1 MALFELDDG
10 DLRKFWEVRLDG
22 VKLSFRFG
30 DLGTSGRT
38 RTRTHP
44 DERRA
49 REGYDTAVRAMLAQ
63 GYGRRLELQVVDGAS
78 FDSAWAQLEQNPDD
92 IAALA
97 VHSDW
102 LQGEGDPRGEVLA
115 LHLAG
120 HSDEAE
126 RQRAR
131 CDRAL
136 MEKVARFPGRVELDW
151 RWGYVRAARFETA
164 DLRGVDP
171 AGAAAAILSEQAL
184 RLVRSVQLRVPL
196 AAQVALARP
205 LGAVRSLALGSVL
218 LTEGRVPAEPLDL
231 DRLGRCMP
239 RLRTLKVRGV
249 TEVVGSGALGG
260 LTDLDVDLN
269 PGWTER
275 IPQICGALRSLGV
288 HGFDARHL
296 AALASRGCFGGLE
309 KLSIMPL
316 TDPVGAL
323 VEALARGPG
332 PRQLVLGGVDLGG
345 AEAARLADIDGL
357 NAVEVGGTIARSAVV
372 ELQRRGIVL
381 LGEPRI
387 APDSDDEVDPE
398 RPLGLEVQRLELGSK
413 PSRRFWEI
421 GRHGTVHHVRYGRL
435 GAAGRWVWLR
445 FPNEDIAEEMLQK
458 RVEEKLRE
466 GYRRAACEEFLQAA
480 AEPPR

>member
-38 RTRTHP
+38 RTRTYP
-44 DERRA
+44 DEQRA
-49 REGYDTAVRAMLAQ
+49 HEGYDTAVRAMRAQ
-63 GYGRRLELQVVDGAS
+63 GYRRRLDVAVVDGSAR
-78 FDSAWAQLEQNPDD
+78 DPAWARLEEDPDD
-92 IAALA
+92 PVALA

-102 LQGEGDPRGEVLA
+102 LQGEADPRGEVLA

-120 HSDEAE
+120 HPEQAE
-126 RQRAR
+126 GLREG
-131 CDRAL
+131 CDAAL
-136 MEKVARFPGRVELDW
+136 MERVSRFPGRVELDW
-151 RWGYVRAARFETA
+151 AWGYVCAARFETA

-171 AGAAAAILSEQAL
+171 AGAAAAILSDPAL

-218 LTEGRVPAEPLDL
+218 LTGGRVPAEPLDL

-239 RLRTLKVRGV
+239 RLRALKVRGV
-249 TEVVGSGALGG
+249 TEVVGSGALDG
-260 LTDLDVDLN
+260 LVDLDVDFNL
-269 PGWTER
+269 GWTER
-275 IPQICGALRSLGV
+275 IPRICGALRSLGV

-296 AALASRGCFGGLE
+296 ATLASRGCFGGLDR
-309 KLSIMPL
+309 LSVMPL
-316 TDPVGAL
+316 TDPPSAMVR
-323 VEALARGPG
+323 ALARGIG
-332 PRQLVLGGVDLGG
+332 PRLLVLGGVDLGG
-345 AEAARLADIDGL
+345 AEARQLADLDGL
-357 NAVEVGGTIARSAVV
+357 AAVEVSGAITRSAVV
-372 ELQRRGIVL
+372 ELQRRGIAL

-398 RPLGLEVQRLELGSK
+398 RPAGLRVQRLELGSK

-421 GRHGTVHHVRYGRL
+421 GRHSMVHHVRYGRL

-466 GYRRAACEEFLQAA
+466 GYRRAVGGEFSEAGVEQ
-480 AEPPR
+480 PR